1 MSVHDPSELRRELT
15 LILPRLRRFGVA
27 LAGSADEGDDIVHA
41 AIERALSRPAQWQP
55 GTRLDSWMFRIMQN
69 IWKDRGRK
77 RRSDLQKHALELA
90 ATDTTVDG
98 QHVTETALM
107 LTRAREQFT
116 LLSDDHRAVLALVVI
131 DGHSYQEAAEILD
144 IPVGTL
150 MSRLYR
156 AREALREMIET
167 TSKRHE
173 MAARK

>member
-1 MSVHDPSELRRELT
+1 MTVHDPSELRRELA
-15 LILPRLRRFGVA
+15 LILPRLRRFGIA
-27 LAGSADEGDDIVHA
+27 LTGSRDEGDDIVHA
-41 AIERALSRPAQWQP
+41 AIERALSRPALWQA

-77 RRSDLQKHALELA
+77 HRNDLQKQALELA

-107 LTRAREQFT
+107 LARAREQFS

-131 DGHSYQEAAEILD
+131 DGHSYQEAADILD

-156 AREALREMIET
+156 AREALRVMIET
-167 TSKRHE
+167 SPKRNA
-173 MAARK
+173 MALRK

>member
-1 MSVHDPSELRRELT
+1 MTVHDPSELRRELA
-15 LILPRLRRFGVA
+15 LILPRLRRFGIA
-27 LAGSADEGDDIVHA
+27 LTGSRDEGDDIVHA
-41 AIERALSRPAQWQP
+41 AIERALSRPALWQA

-69 IWKDRGRK
+69 IWRDRGRK
-77 RRSDLQKHALELA
+77 HRNDLQKQALELA

-107 LTRAREQFT
+107 LARAREQFS

-131 DGHSYQEAAEILD
+131 DGHSYQEAADILD

-156 AREALREMIET
+156 AREALRVMIET
-167 TSKRHE
+167 SPKRNA
-173 MAARK
+173 MALRK